1 MRWNGWGAW
10 ICSLG
15 RCMLRRL
22 YFCPTNHPDSVIN
35 VKLEFGEGEG
45 KEIIRFDNV

>member
-1 MRWNGWGAW
+1 
-10 ICSLG
+10 
-15 RCMLRRL
+15 MLRRL